1 MSFISAMDH
10 QISIVSAALLIG
22 LSQLVA
28 AEELTQEP
36 HQFDLGNVLAI
47 IVLLVMGILGGLACL
62 GSYARNH
69 LRNSY

>member
-1 MSFISAMDH
+1 MDG
-10 QISIVSAALLIG
+10 QIFVFWFALFIG
-22 LSQLVA
+22 LSQLVSA
-28 AEELTQEP
+28 GELTQEP
-36 HQFDLGNVLAI
+36 HQIDLGNILAI

>member
-1 MSFISAMDH
+1 MDC
-10 QISIVSAALLIG
+10 QISIFFPALLST
-22 LSQLVA
+22 LFQLVS

-36 HQFDLGNVLAI
+36 HQIDLGNVLAI
-47 IVLLVMGILGGLACL
+47 IVLLVIGILGGLACL